1 MFFFVFNMV
10 RYGTR
15 RNRRMYK
22 RRNNRL
28 STRRIF
34 SRTSAKSQASQI
46 ATLRNRINRVYKACK
61 PEIKTVVTS
70 AETINYTS
78 ESTSSYYRFYPMVVP
93 SLGTG
98 DNERIGNHIRVINGV
113 LYLSCEYFN
122 SSQTGFHNTE
132 SSGCQVR
139 IVIGQYNQATGYN
152 IVPSIGDIFE
162 FPSNTGANYTQMAI
176 SPLKEGISAKHKIL
190 KDYRFIMTSDRN
202 QKMLK
207 IPFKPKIPYVW
218 TDNQLFPNCWAAIV
232 CTGLHYDSDF
242 TETVKITVSDK
253 LVFTDA

>member
-1 MFFFVFNMV
+1 MV

-15 RNRRMYK
+15 RNRRMYR

-46 ATLRNRINRVYKACK
+46 ATLRNRINKVYKACK
-61 PEIKTVVTS
+61 PEIKTIVTS
-70 AETINYTS
+70 ASTYNYTS
-78 ESTSSYYRFYPMVVP
+78 EATNSYYKLYPMTVP

-98 DNERIGNHIRVINGV
+98 DKDRVGNHIKVINGV

-122 SSQTGFHNTE
+122 SSTTGYHNTE
-132 SSGCQVR
+132 SAGCQVR
-139 IVIGQYNQATGYN
+139 IIIGQYNHAVNYTSTPPIN
-152 IVPSIGDIFE
+152 DLFE
-162 FPSNTGANYTQMAI
+162 FPGNSGPNYTQLAI
-176 SPLKEGISAKHKIL
+176 SPLLEGTSAKYKIL
-190 KDYRFIMTSDRN
+190 KDMRFILTTDRN

-207 IPFKPKIPYVW
+207 IPFKPKLPYVW
-218 TDNQLFPNCWAAIV
+218 DDEGLVCNCWAAIIV
-232 CTGLHYDSDF
+232 TGLHYDSDF
-242 TETVKITVSDK
+242 TETAKITVSDK